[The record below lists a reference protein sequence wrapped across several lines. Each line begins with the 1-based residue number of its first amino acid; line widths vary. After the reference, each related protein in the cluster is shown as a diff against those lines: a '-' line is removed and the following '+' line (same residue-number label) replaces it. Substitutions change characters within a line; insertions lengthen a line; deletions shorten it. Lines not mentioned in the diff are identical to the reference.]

1 MKLTVRQIDTA
12 KPKEKPYKLSD
23 GGGLYLEVTTNGSRY
38 WRLKYRYAGKEK
50 RLAFG
55 VYPEVSLAQA
65 REKRDAAKKLLS
77 AGSDPGEVKK
87 AEKIAQ
93 KLNYE
98 NTFEAIAREW
108 HQLRAD
114 RWSLRYRDE
123 IIDTFEK
130 DIFPYIGKRPI
141 AEIKPMELLETL
153 RRMEKRGALEK
164 MRKVR
169 QRCGEVFRH
178 AIVTGRAEYNP
189 APDLATALA
198 TPKKTHFPFLTAEEL
213 PHFLRDLAGY
223 TGSVIT
229 KTATQIIMLTGVRTQ
244 ELRFA
249 RWEDINFEKRL
260 WEIPAEVMKMKRPH
274 IVPMSDQVVE
284 LFESLKPITGLY
296 PLVFVGR
303 NDR

>member
-55 VYPEVSLAQA
+55 VYPEVSLAEA
-65 REKRDAAKKLLS
+65 REKREAAKKLLS
-77 AGSDPGEVKK
+77 AGSDPGELKK

-93 KLNYE
+93 KLNYK

-213 PHFLRDLAGY
+213 PHFLRDLG
-223 TGSVIT
+223 
-229 KTATQIIMLTGVRTQ
+229 
-244 ELRFA
+244 
-249 RWEDINFEKRL
+249 
-260 WEIPAEVMKMKRPH
+260 
-274 IVPMSDQVVE
+274 
-284 LFESLKPITGLY
+284 
-296 PLVFVGR
+296 
-303 NDR
+303 

>member
-114 RWSLRYRDE
+114 RWSLLSR
-123 IIDTFEK
+123 
-130 DIFPYIGKRPI
+130 
-141 AEIKPMELLETL
+141 
-153 RRMEKRGALEK
+153 
-164 MRKVR
+164 
-169 QRCGEVFRH
+169 
-178 AIVTGRAEYNP
+178 
-189 APDLATALA
+189 
-198 TPKKTHFPFLTAEEL
+198 
-213 PHFLRDLAGY
+213 
-223 TGSVIT
+223 
-229 KTATQIIMLTGVRTQ
+229 
-244 ELRFA
+244 
-249 RWEDINFEKRL
+249 
-260 WEIPAEVMKMKRPH
+260 
-274 IVPMSDQVVE
+274 
-284 LFESLKPITGLY
+284 
-296 PLVFVGR
+296 
-303 NDR
+303 